1 MVANLKIFQQFQVWD
16 SEAAMLL
23 MAAAIAIR
31 LSTCHSL
38 LDSCSGHVLLL
49 QARSVVEY
57 WAFLLKLSPNLW
69 IYFSQWLY
77 KPLNT
82 LYYRPLLFKPLSKF
96 CLQLRKYT
104 LFHLFLLQLLLQCVL
119 ITLFLFL
126 HYILIY
132 YTTQIRFCIELFWF
146 YSLIRFDSLYLSRNL
161 SVSCIFI

>member
-1 MVANLKIFQQFQVWD
+1 MVANLKVFQQFRVWD

-23 MAAAIAIR
+23 MAAAIAIS
-31 LSTCHSL
+31 LSTCHL
-38 LDSCSGHVLLL
+38 LFDSCSGHVLLL

-57 WAFLLKLSPNLW
+57 WAFLLKLIPNLW

-104 LFHLFLLQLLLQCVL
+104 LKPKNHSQKRSATGKSLLKEWEFGPVVWLVKFQC
-119 ITLFLFL
+119 
-126 HYILIY
+126 
-132 YTTQIRFCIELFWF
+132 
-146 YSLIRFDSLYLSRNL
+146 SKNL
-161 SVSCIFI
+161 CSF